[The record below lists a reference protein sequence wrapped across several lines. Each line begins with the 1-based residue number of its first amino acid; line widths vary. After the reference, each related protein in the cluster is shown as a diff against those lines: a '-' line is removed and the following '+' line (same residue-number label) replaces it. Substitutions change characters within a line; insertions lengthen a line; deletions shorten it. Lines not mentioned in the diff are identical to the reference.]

1 MSAAVP
7 ARVNLITLG
16 VTDRAASRHFYEK
29 LGWQPKARAFE
40 DAITFLA
47 LDNLVL
53 ALWDRAQLAVDAGL
67 PPTPPG
73 FGGFTLAI
81 NVADEQ
87 AVDVALEAAVAAG
100 GRVLKP
106 GARADWGGYS
116 GYFADPDGHPWEVA
130 FNPFMPLD
138 ERGLLVLPD

>member
-53 ALWDRAQLAVDAGL
+53 ALWDRGQLAVDAGL

-73 FGGFTLAI
+73 FGGFTSPSTWRTNRRWTLRSRRRWP
-81 NVADEQ
+81 Q
-87 AVDVALEAAVAAG
+87 A
-100 GRVLKP
+100 
-106 GARADWGGYS
+106 GAC
-116 GYFADPDGHPWEVA
+116 
-130 FNPFMPLD
+130 
-138 ERGLLVLPD
+138 

>member
-1 MSAAVP
+1 M
-7 ARVNLITLG
+7 
-16 VTDRAASRHFYEK
+16 
-29 LGWQPKARAFE
+29 
-40 DAITFLA
+40 
-47 LDNLVL
+47 
-53 ALWDRAQLAVDAGL
+53 
-67 PPTPPG
+67 
-73 FGGFTLAI
+73 
-81 NVADEQ
+81 
-87 AVDVALEAAVAAG
+87 DVALEAAVAAG

>member
-1 MSAAVP
+1 
-7 ARVNLITLG
+7 
-16 VTDRAASRHFYEK
+16 
-29 LGWQPKARAFE
+29 
-40 DAITFLA
+40 
-47 LDNLVL
+47 VL

-106 GARADWGGYS
+106 GARADWRGYS

-130 FNPFMPLD
+130 FTPFMPLD